1 MKKTKKIFC
10 VLSIFLLTLY
20 SCSNDTDDNIKLL
33 KKVVATSADGTS
45 ATTLFTYNGNKIVSI
60 DGVQKHVDF
69 TYTDDLISKTVT
81 LNKTNQLLETI
92 EYTYVAGELIRS
104 KSPNNYIINYI
115 HNSDETVSYEKL
127 AVNSGNQEVK
137 VYHGILYFQNK
148 NFIKDERIIDNTVV
162 GVTSSYSISFDY
174 DFKHNP
180 LFNVLGYKKLLDY
193 NEAIS
198 SNNSLISTVIISTTK
213 DGQIASSAKFY
224 KNSFTYDLENYPTE
238 QVSDNAISDDG
249 NIGYLK
255 SQYFY

>member
-1 MKKTKKIFC
+1 MKKAKNIFC

-20 SCSNDTDDNIKLL
+20 SCSNDTDDSIKLL

-92 EYTYVAGELIRS
+92 EYTYVAGQLVRT
-104 KSPNNYIINYI
+104 KSPDNYIINYI
-115 HNSDETVSYEKL
+115 HNSDGTISYEKL
-127 AVNSGNQEVK
+127 ALNSGNQEVK
-137 VYHGILYFQNK
+137 VYHGILYFQNE
-148 NFIKDERIIDNTVV
+148 NFINDERILDNTAS
-162 GVTSSYSISFDY
+162 GVLSKYSISFDY
-174 DFKHNP
+174 DSKHNP

-198 SNNSLISTVIISTTK
+198 SNNSLISTVIISTAK
-213 DGQIASSAKFY
+213 DEQIASSAKFY
-224 KNSFTYDLENYPTE
+224 KNSFAYDLENYPTE
-238 QVSDNAISDDG
+238 QVSETSIST
-249 NIGYLK
+249 NGYLK
-255 SQYFY
+255 TQYFY